1 MRHERNMPKILL
13 FKILF
18 PILKIFFVSASA
30 QVIKIR
36 KEIKLD
42 HWYSLEL
49 MKKLDIFRIIDGK
62 LDNNVILPSKTF
74 SLNTVY
80 PPLR

>member
-1 MRHERNMPKILL
+1 MPKLL
-13 FKILF
+13 FFKIVFLLH
-18 PILKIFFVSASA
+18 PILKNFFINASA

-36 KEIKLD
+36 KEIKLG

-49 MKKLDIFRIIDGK
+49 MKKLDVFRIIDGK
-62 LDNNVILPSKTF
+62 LDNNIILPLKTF
-74 SLNTVY
+74 SLNIVY